1 MDTLSRLVRSSSI
14 RRECLKKCIVAAF
27 QLNHLIFLKRKGAV
41 LILLWSFL
49 CFSVLVYFNISNS
62 RDPIKKKFD
71 IKSPEFLAMGLLL
84 PIGGWLADAYLG
96 RYRTVCYGMWTM
108 WLGAM
113 LNGLSLVIG
122 KLVESYSRYG
132 DPWVSFVCRVI
143 MGAGLAAFQANIIPL
158 GIDQLIDSSSAE
170 IKSFIKWYTVTI
182 FGSFATMYLISY
194 CTEEYVNVLI
204 VAACATIALLLCFL
218 LNHWLMKE
226 QIVNNPLPVTLKV
239 VYFTLKNN
247 FRRRNTFRLEQQ
259 GLLSKFNIAK
269 SVYSGP
275 FTSEQVED
283 VKTFFRVITVILI
296 FTISCS
302 GLQILDSV
310 SRDMTTHLRNWPEDN
325 IFSVRKCYQGRII
338 FNVKFTFTVMAVLGY
353 QIVIYPIFHRCIPS
367 ITVSIT
373 MKFFCSVMLL
383 FACVVALLGIES
395 VSYIRQAQL
404 NETIIKC
411 IFQSESNISSSID
424 YYWMAIPFA
433 INSFSSFLFITSGIE
448 FICAQAPFNMKG
460 LIIGIGC
467 ASFGFTSLIQA
478 ELSHLFTKYRLSWD
492 KVPLSCGIWYFVM
505 QALIVS
511 AGFLVTLVIVKM
523 YKRRTRISASSQIDW
538 QESDSLED

>member
-1 MDTLSRLVRSSSI
+1 MDTSSRFVRSSSI
-14 RRECLKKCIVAAF
+14 TRECLKKCIAATF
-27 QLNHLIFLKRKGAV
+27 QPNHLFLKRKGAV

-49 CFSVLVYFNISNS
+49 CFSVFVYFNISDS

-71 IKSPEFLAMGLLL
+71 IKSPELLAMGLLL

-96 RYRTVCYGMWTM
+96 RYRTVCYSMWAM

-122 KLVESYSRYG
+122 KLIESYSHYG
-132 DPWVSFVCRVI
+132 DHWVSFVCRVI

-170 IKSFIKWYTVTI
+170 MKSFIKWYTVTT
-182 FGSFATMYLISY
+182 FGSFAVMYLISY
-194 CTEEYVNVLI
+194 CTEEYVNVLV
-204 VAACATIALLLCFL
+204 VAACATVALLSCFL
-218 LNHWLMKE
+218 LNHWLIKE

-239 VYFTLKNN
+239 VHFTLKNN
-247 FRRRNTFRLEQQ
+247 FRKQNTFRLEQQ

-269 SVYSGP
+269 HVYSGP

-302 GLQILDSV
+302 GLGILDSV
-310 SRDMTTHLRNWPEDN
+310 SHDMTTHLRNWPGDN
-325 IFSVRKCYQGRII
+325 TFSVRKCYQGRII

-353 QIVIYPIFHRCIPS
+353 QIVIYPVFYRCIPS

-373 MKFFCSVMLL
+373 TKYFCSVLFL

-395 VSYIRQAQL
+395 ASYIRQAQL
-404 NETIIKC
+404 NETTIKC
-411 IFQSESNISSSID
+411 IYQSEPNITSSID
-424 YYWMAIPFA
+424 YYWVAIPFA
-433 INSFSSFLFITSGIE
+433 INGFSSFLFITSGIE

-460 LIIGIGC
+460 LIIGIGY

-492 KVPLSCGIWYFVM
+492 KVPLSCGMWYFIF
-505 QALIVS
+505 QALIITV
-511 AGFLVTLVIVKM
+511 GFLVALFIVKM
-523 YKRRTRISASSQIDW
+523 YKRRTRTSASSQSDW